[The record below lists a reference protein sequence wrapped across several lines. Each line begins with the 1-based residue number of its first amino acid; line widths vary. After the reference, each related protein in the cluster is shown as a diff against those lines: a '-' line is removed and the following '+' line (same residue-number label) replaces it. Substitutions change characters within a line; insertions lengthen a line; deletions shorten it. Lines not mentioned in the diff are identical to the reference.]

1 MCYYMNRVGD
11 SMKAIKKGIR
21 TFADMDK
28 VLFFMTLILIIFG
41 SLNIVTASSREAVVN
56 ADANLFYFFF
66 KHIII
71 LIISL
76 VAFLIVIKIPTKNY
90 KKWIPFIYIVVIGM
104 NLFLVLK
111 GVATRGANNWIN
123 LGFMKVQPSELAKPV
138 LILTLGLFFEMY
150 YKKLQNI
157 KEKHDNIIWKIIGFS
172 LIFPIL
178 VFLQKDLG
186 TAMILLGIFVVL
198 FVFSP
203 ISTSEKIKSSLISLG
218 IIAILLFVRFSISG
232 YILSNAQASRLN
244 NFFNPCSKYEDTGYQ
259 VCNAFIAINNGGL
272 TGVGLGKSTQKY
284 SYIPEPHT
292 DMVFAIIAE
301 ENGIIICSFIFIA
314 YLVIIYR
321 ILKLSMKTK
330 NIKNR
335 YICIGVATYI
345 FLHILINLGGL
356 FGLIPLTGVPLPFLS
371 YGGSFTLSLIATL
384 AVVQRIHIEMK
395 NEKIK
400 IK

>member
-1 MCYYMNRVGD
+1 MLKKT
-11 SMKAIKKGIR
+11 MK
-21 TFADMDK
+21 TFSDMDK
-28 VLFFMTLILIIFG
+28 VLFFTTLILIIFG

-56 ADANLFYFFF
+56 ADANMFYFFF
-66 KHIII
+66 KHVII

-76 VAFLIVIKIPTKNY
+76 IAFLIVLKIPTKNY
-90 KKWIPFIYIVVIGM
+90 KKWIPIIFIIVVGL
-104 NLFLVLK
+104 NLFLILK

-123 LGFMKVQPSELAKPV
+123 LGFMKIQPSELAKPT
-138 LILTLGLFFEMY
+138 LILTMSLMFSMY
-150 YKKLQNI
+150 YKDLKNTKQ
-157 KEKHDNIIWKIIGFS
+157 KHDIVIWKIIGFG
-172 LIFPIL
+172 LIFPII

-186 TAMILLGIFVVL
+186 TAIILFGIFAVL
-198 FVFSP
+198 FVISP
-203 ISTSEKIKSSLISLG
+203 ISTSEKFKSSSISIVILI
-218 IIAILLFVRFSISG
+218 ILLIARLSITG
-232 YILSNAQASRLN
+232 YILSGAQESRLN

-259 VCNAFIAINNGGL
+259 VCNAFIAINNGGI

-301 ENGIIICSFIFIA
+301 ENGVLICSLIFIA
-314 YLVIIYR
+314 YLIIIYR
-321 ILKLSMKTK
+321 ILKLSMRTK
-330 NIKNR
+330 DLKNK